1 MTDRS
6 GDQPSEPLSAAQDF
20 NHQKGLLAALGAF
33 TLWGIFPLYFKAL
46 GHVPVFEI
54 LANRILW
61 SLVLVFALVA
71 ITGRFSHLKAAIS
84 DPKTMLIFLG
94 STALIG
100 MNWTVFVWAI
110 AHDRVLEAGLGYYI
124 NPLVSVVLGMIFFAE
139 RMNRWQT
146 LAIILAVCAVV
157 LMTVVLGEL
166 PWVSLALAFS
176 FGFYGLLRKK
186 VQAESTVGLMIET
199 GILVPFSIAYLVFL
213 SSTGGLQGGQI
224 GDSFYDLNTVL
235 LLAGTGLVTGVPLI
249 LFSYGAQ
256 RLRLA
261 TVGIMQYVAPTIQVV
276 LAVFVFDEHFSQI
289 QFIAFSLIWLG
300 LIIYT
305 IDGIRNRQ

>member
-6 GDQPSEPLSAAQDF
+6 GDQPSAPLSAAQDF

-33 TLWGIFPLYFKAL
+33 TLWGIFPLYFKVL
-46 GHVPVFEI
+46 GYVPVFEI

-84 DPKTMLIFLG
+84 DSKTMLIFVG

-100 MNWTVFVWAI
+100 LNWTVFVWAI

-124 NPLVSVVLGMIFFAE
+124 NPLVNVVLGMIFFAE
-139 RMNRWQT
+139 RMNKWQG
-146 LAIILAVCAVV
+146 LAIFLAVCAVV

-166 PWVSLALAFS
+166 PWVSLVLAFS

-186 VQAESTVGLMIET
+186 AQAESTVGLMIET
-199 GILVPFSIAYLVFL
+199 GILVPFSIAYLIFL
-213 SSTGGLQGGQI
+213 SATGGLQGGQI
-224 GDSFYDLNTVL
+224 GDDFYDLNTVL

-261 TVGIMQYVAPTIQVV
+261 TVGVIQYVAPTIQVV
-276 LAVFVFDEHFSQI
+276 LAVFVFEEHFSQI
-289 QFIAFSLIWLG
+289 QFIALSLIWLG

-305 IDGIRNRQ
+305 IDGIRNR

>member
-1 MTDRS
+1 MSDRS
-6 GDQPSEPLSAAQDF
+6 AGQPSEQLPAAQDF
-20 NHQKGLLAALGAF
+20 NHQKGMLAAFGAF
-33 TLWGIFPLYFKAL
+33 ALWGVFPLYFKTL

-61 SLVLVFALVA
+61 SLVLVFVLVA
-71 ITGRFSHLKAAIS
+71 ITGRFLHLKAAIS
-84 DPKTMLIFLG
+84 DPKTMVIFLG

-100 MNWTVFVWAI
+100 LNWTVFVWAI
-110 AHDRVLEAGLGYYI
+110 ANDRVLEAGLGYYI
-124 NPLVSVVLGMIFFAE
+124 NPLVSVALGMIFFAE
-139 RMNRWQT
+139 RMNRWQA
-146 LAIILAVCAVV
+146 LAIFLAVCAVM

-166 PWVSLALAFS
+166 PWVSLVLAFS

-186 VQAESTVGLMIET
+186 AQAESTVGLMIET
-199 GILVPFSIAYLVFL
+199 GILVPFSIAYLVYL
-213 SSTGGLQGGQI
+213 SAIGGLQGGQI
-224 GDSFYDLNTVL
+224 GDSFYDLNTLL

-261 TVGIMQYVAPTIQVV
+261 TVGIMQYIAPSIQVV
-276 LAVFVFDEHFSQI
+276 LAVFVFEEYFSQV
-289 QFIAFSLIWLG
+289 QFMAFSLIWLG

-305 IDGIRNRQ
+305 VDGIRNR